1 MFLLFGTRASEA
13 ILSVVT
19 FVCGYCNTSAAQRV
33 VKRVTKFTLF
43 FIPLFPV
50 ATSYFVTCTNCG
62 GLTKLT
68 REQADNSVA
77 WASNAHRASGS
88 TSTG

>member
-13 ILSVVT
+13 ILSVVA
-19 FVCGYCNTSAAQRV
+19 FVCGYCNTSAPQRV

-50 ATSYFVTCTNCG
+50 STSYFVECTNCG
-62 GLTKLT
+62 GTTKLT
-68 REQADNSVA
+68 REQADNSVV
-77 WASNAHRASGS
+77 WAANAHGASGS